1 MSSYFV
7 GASSATIP
15 LSSVKGAKIDYISPN
30 GDRIT
35 LLIPGADDSTPG
47 RWSQSGAVVDK
58 LAAPTLTD
66 KADNFIANA
75 TIAMPVSVSANF
87 RGISAQDIEI
97 VAIDKNTIEL
107 KALNGY
113 IFASFDPAA
122 IMFRNAYST
131 SSLNGNPDN
140 DKVVSLGIVSYTISQ
155 DKKTITLK
163 TSISLTSS
171 AMADTNDSGQDA
183 EQLKI
188 FTVNSNIKDQFEQS
202 LVIPPTLDINF
213 YPSILLKDKISPQQ
227 TGVSVGSGNQS
238 DTIAI
243 TFDEPVFALP
253 GINNTVLAA
262 GIELKVGGT
271 TLIPDVD
278 YTAYI
283 QNGIVYVKVKK
294 PGIVDSKVSLEIKR
308 PDLIVDN
315 NGNPSIVLKAQTV
328 EHVTER
334 TSPDVTAEFS
344 STDTRKVKL
353 IFSEPMD
360 ASTLIAQN
368 FSCVAGGS
376 IVNFVKSSD
385 NRVVEIT
392 FTNPLPAGSI
402 VNISPNVKDLAGNS
416 VSVQAVRK

>member
-1 MSSYFV
+1 
-7 GASSATIP
+7 
-15 LSSVKGAKIDYISPN
+15 
-30 GDRIT
+30 
-35 LLIPGADDSTPG
+35 
-47 RWSQSGAVVDK
+47 
-58 LAAPTLTD
+58 
-66 KADNFIANA
+66 
-75 TIAMPVSVSANF
+75 VSANF
-87 RGISAQDIEI
+87 RGISAQDIEV
-97 VAIDKNTIEL
+97 VAVDKNTIEIRS
-107 KALNGY
+107 LNGY

-188 FTVNSNIKDQFEQS
+188 FTVNSNIKDQFEQN
-202 LVIPPTLDINF
+202 LVILPTFDINF

-253 GINNTVLAA
+253 GINSTVLAA
-262 GIELKVGGT
+262 GIELKVSGT

-278 YTAYI
+278 YTAYV

-294 PGIVDSKVSLEIKR
+294 SGIVDSKVSLEIKR
-308 PDLIVDN
+308 PDLIVDS

-353 IFSEPMD
+353 TFSEPMD

-368 FSCVAGGS
+368 FSCVAGGNIIS
-376 IVNFVKSSD
+376 FVKSSD
-385 NRVVEIT
+385 NRVIEIT